1 MRLISILFI
10 FIVAFSVSVSA
21 QDTKS
26 VQSYQPLTSII
37 KIDGQVCQADNYE
50 EFTVLLSL
58 VTTVNRLKRDR
69 AEKKLTE
76 NQYAEKVAVLIGEAK
91 VKGVNVN

>member
-10 FIVAFSVSVSA
+10 FIVAFSVSA

-37 KIDGQVCQADNYE
+37 KIDGQVCQANNYE

>member
-1 MRLISILFI
+1 MRLIAILFVLVVT
-10 FIVAFSVSVSA
+10 FCVNA

-26 VQSYQPLTSII
+26 VQSYRPLTSII
-37 KIDGQVCQADNYE
+37 KIDGQVCQADSYE

-58 VTTVNRLKRDR
+58 VTTVNQLKRDR

-76 NQYAEKVAVLIGEAK
+76 NQYAEKVAFLIGEAK

>member
-10 FIVAFSVSVSA
+10 FIVAFSVSA